1 VYGLVPPPRF
11 DGATKCTHGISKVET
26 KVSFLNG
33 VAWVATYGLF
43 TPMDIHITCARER
56 GVSPFDQP
64 LRREVNAVREVHR
77 SGPRFGVTHLSPGIL
92 SALQKRNIEVGAVIS
107 QFGWHFENQIS
118 AFEGGPS
125 AVTQWVLLVGGLE
138 RSLIIPSLSW
148 VIGIRTQ
155 GSFEFG
161 VGPNVTLSPDSSA
174 KLSTALVLGIGQT
187 FPMGVLNVP
196 LNLAVV
202 PSRSGV
208 RVSIL
213 TGFNVHR

>member
-1 VYGLVPPPRF
+1 
-11 DGATKCTHGISKVET
+11 
-26 KVSFLNG
+26 
-33 VAWVATYGLF
+33 
-43 TPMDIHITCARER
+43 
-56 GVSPFDQP
+56 
-64 LRREVNAVREVHR
+64 
-77 SGPRFGVTHLSPGIL
+77 
-92 SALQKRNIEVGAVIS
+92 
-107 QFGWHFENQIS
+107 
-118 AFEGGPS
+118 
-125 AVTQWVLLVGGLE
+125 LLVGGLE

-155 GSFEFG
+155 GNFEFG